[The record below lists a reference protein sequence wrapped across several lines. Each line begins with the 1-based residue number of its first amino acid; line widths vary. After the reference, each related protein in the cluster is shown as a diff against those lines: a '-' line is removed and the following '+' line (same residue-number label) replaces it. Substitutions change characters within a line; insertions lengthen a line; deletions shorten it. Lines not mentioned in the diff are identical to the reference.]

1 MRKIGRHWVPAV
13 IALSVVLLTLSF
25 AACGGSEEARED
37 VPTATAA
44 GETSAATSPMVDA
57 AGGTPASA
65 PPTATPVAEPPSTSS
80 VTLDEYIRNVC
91 GETVTEVGSWEEG
104 DSLREL
110 SEGLGFVSER
120 MSALEPPA
128 EVSEWHDAQISFAG
142 VFKETIDDFLED
154 PGDRT
159 EDEFLVSM
167 FLTVGPHSEPVEQ
180 AIAGMDAEIRTRM
193 AEAGCTDEETSEPTQ
208 SQTEREE
215 IPVGGSVSGT
225 LEEPN
230 RTVNLQFQAEEG
242 QKYLI
247 EVTWE
252 GVPEVF
258 LLIKDPPDPRVTAV
272 NMYDSDS
279 SPLLRRWTAW
289 ESGTFHVN
297 VQALE
302 GAGSFNISIAI
313 DTSPDNPADVS
324 AIWEGSAIRVS
335 WEPAE
340 GAEYYILYHDDRG
353 PGCKLRDDGTP
364 AFCDEL
370 ATDVVDTKYI
380 HASPEPRDSRRGNY
394 YWVVACNN
402 EGCSEIDSDNPA
414 SP

>member
-1 MRKIGRHWVPAV
+1 MSKLRSGSLLSLAAMV
-13 IALSVVLLTLSF
+13 IVLFSLL
-25 AACGGSEEARED
+25 ACGEQTTPAGD
-37 VPTATAA
+37 TPTATAA
-44 GETSAATSPMVDA
+44 GETSTAAQPTAAAADTPAATSP
-57 AGGTPASA
+57 TP
-65 PPTATPVAEPPSTSS
+65 TPVGEAQGTSRVSIDEYLALCGLPKTEVAETEEIPLKEISDAFRDYTERLESVEPPLEVADWHHAVLPYQKAFRES
-80 VTLDEYIRNVC
+80 VDEY
-91 GETVTEVGSWEEG
+91 
-104 DSLREL
+104 
-110 SEGLGFVSER
+110 
-120 MSALEPPA
+120 
-128 EVSEWHDAQISFAG
+128 
-142 VFKETIDDFLED
+142 LED
-154 PGDRT
+154 PGDQSQDDFLLSTAFSLASRYQPT
-159 EDEFLVSM
+159 IDEAILDMDSDVQASM
-167 FLTVGPHSEPVEQ
+167 
-180 AIAGMDAEIRTRM
+180 AM
-193 AEAGCTDEETSEPTQ
+193 AGCIDEDT
-208 SQTEREE
+208 TEAIQMQEAREE

-258 LLIKDPPDPRVTAV
+258 LLIKDPPDPVVTAF

-289 ESGTFHVN
+289 ESGTFHVD

-370 ATDVVDTKYI
+370 ASDVAGTSYT
-380 HASPEPRDSRRGNY
+380 HAAPDPDGNFY
-394 YWVVACNN
+394 FVVACNAD
-402 EGCSEIDSDNPA
+402 GCSEIDSNNPA